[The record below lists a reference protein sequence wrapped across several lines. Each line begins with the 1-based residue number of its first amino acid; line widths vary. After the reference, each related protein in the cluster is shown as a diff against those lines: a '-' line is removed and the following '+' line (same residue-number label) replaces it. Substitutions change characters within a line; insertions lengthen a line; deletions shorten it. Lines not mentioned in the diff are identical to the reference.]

1 MSVVIE
7 NKVEREAYREP
18 NLLKF
23 DTVMPTHFDQ
33 ADSRVVE

>member
-1 MSVVIE
+1 MCVVIE

-18 NLLKF
+18 NLLNF
-23 DTVMPTHFDQ
+23 DTTMPTHFDQ